1 MQNKIYDIIPPE
13 TGKEIKSAKR
23 AVQKSFFLKKKTLPI
38 LLILILAGAYFLVDS
53 RAEVKIWPK
62 TRNETFNAQLVVDLS
77 GSSENSIQGE
87 VLRTEKTVSQ
97 DFNSSETKTI
107 ETNAHG
113 TVRVYNNYSV
123 YPQSFV
129 AKTRFMSDSG
139 KVFKSSAKIIVPGKI
154 KEGDKWVPG
163 SIDVEIIAAESGL
176 DYNIP
181 ASTFSIPG
189 LKGTS
194 LYTLFHAE
202 SSSPMEGGSI
212 SEAVQVNEKDLEE
225 AEEILSEKV
234 LSESMDYLIENI
246 PEDFLIINDLI
257 SSKVVE
263 FLPLAQIGQEV
274 ESFTAKAKAESS
286 GIIFKKS
293 DFDDFV
299 KSMLVSNI
307 EDNEE
312 FYLPSMETE
321 YSFLKRDENENIVLN
336 LVVSSLIY
344 EKNDIDKIKRNILG
358 KEAEEAKRDILN
370 NFSGVEKIEIKIA
383 PFWKNKVP
391 LKSEYIEAVLQ
402 FNQL

>member
-358 KEAEEAKRDILN
+358 KEAEEAKKDILN
-370 NFSGVEKIEIKIA
+370 NFSGVESIEIKIT
-383 PFWKNKVP
+383 PFWKNKAP
-391 LKSEYIEAVLQ
+391 LKSEYVEAVLQ

>member
-113 TVRVYNNYSV
+113 IVRVYNNYSV

-163 SIDVEIIAAESGL
+163 SIDVEIIAAESGI

-202 SSSPMEGGSI
+202 SSSPIEGGSI
-212 SEAVQVNEKDLEE
+212 SEAVQANEKDLEE
-225 AEEILSEKV
+225 AEEILSEKA

-344 EKNDIDKIKRNILG
+344 EKSDVDKIERHILG
-358 KEAEEAKRDILN
+358 KEAEEAKKDILN
-370 NFSGVEKIEIKIA
+370 NFSGVESIEIKIT
-383 PFWKNKVP
+383 PFWKNKAP
-391 LKSEYIEAVLQ
+391 LKSEYVEAVLQ